1 MEVKTEEA
9 KRRPMKSY
17 MESRTALVASKI
29 RKTSSPYAEITP
41 SFA

>member
-1 MEVKTEEA
+1 MDVKTEEA

-17 MESRTALVASKI
+17 MESWTALASKI